1 MPLPA
6 ATADEQLMQAY
17 ATGHADAFEMLY
29 ERHQMRLWR
38 YIFRSVGQ
46 SATADDLAQDIWLRV
61 AEQAPVYRP
70 RAGAPGR
77 PVARFTTWLFTLA
90 RNRVID
96 HLRGT
101 RPGVSLDEPLDDER
115 TLADTL
121 AAPSNFGPVRQ
132 IENRQQAAQLLAALA
147 ALPSAQREAFL
158 LQAEGDMSLAEIAA
172 ATGVGQETAKSRLR
186 YARAAL
192 RRALEDI

>member
-1 MPLPA
+1 MSLPA

-46 SATADDLAQDIWLRV
+46 PAADDLAQDVWLRV
-61 AEQAPVYRP
+61 AQQAPAYQP
-70 RAGAPGR
+70 RAAAPGR
-77 PVARFTTWLFTLA
+77 PVARFTTWLFTIA

-96 HLRGT
+96 HLRGA
-101 RPGVSLDEPLDDER
+101 RPSVSLDERQGDER

-121 AAPSNFGPVRQ
+121 AAPSGFGPARQ

-147 ALPSAQREAFL
+147 ALPPAQREAFL
-158 LQAEGDMSLAEIAA
+158 LQAEGDMSVLEIAA
-172 ATGVGQETAKSRLR
+172 ATGVGPETAKSRLR

-192 RRALEDI
+192 RRALENLA